1 MKKSM
6 SVRILTALGGLTLLA
21 LSAGLAAEAFFGVQV
36 TAAVTQLLASGHV
49 LAVLVKLVLTLA
61 LAALAV
67 ATVICAMPRRRRE
80 QDGYVMQR
88 GENGAIGIS
97 VKAIE
102 KQVRAC
108 VAKHDVI
115 AEAEVSIRECRD
127 GLIILLNVDQV
138 AGVNIPLSVGLLQKQ
153 IKQYVSGCTGVDVH
167 EVRVM
172 VENNT
177 TNVVASPFAVQEAA
191 GPQAVRPAE
200 EYRTVEAA
208 EDQSAPA
215 APAADTPAE
224 TAAPAPAPAAAVP
237 VVLPEIP
244 PMPAVPASDEEE
256 DERPLHQRIFG
267 AEEQPVFV
275 PAPPELLA
283 EQPDDAEAEEAEET
297 VAEPEA
303 EAEPVVEETELV
315 IDMGDDAAE
324 AGAAYSEELWTDD
337 EELIAGDAAVVEF
350 IAGPDEDEQADAEDE
365 AEEPQLLL

>member
-6 SVRILTALGGLTLLA
+6 SVRIMTALGGLTLLV
-21 LSAGLAAEAFFGVQV
+21 LGAGLAAEAFFGVQV
-36 TAAVTQLLASGHV
+36 TAAAARLLASGHV
-49 LAVLVKLVLTLA
+49 LAVLAKLVLILGLA
-61 LAALAV
+61 VLAV
-67 ATVICAMPRRRRE
+67 AAVICALPRRRKE

-115 AEAEVSIRECRD
+115 AEAEIAIRECRD

-191 GPQAVRPAE
+191 GPQTRPAE
-200 EYRTVEAA
+200 ECRAVEPAA
-208 EDQSAPA
+208 VQSAPA
-215 APAADTPAE
+215 APAADVPAE
-224 TAAPAPAPAAAVP
+224 ASAPAPAPAAAVP

-244 PMPAVPASDEEE
+244 PMPAVPAVHQE

-267 AEEQPVFV
+267 TEEQPVFV
-275 PAPPELLA
+275 PAPPEMLT
-283 EQPDDAEAEEAEET
+283 EQPDDTAEEAPEEPA
-297 VAEPEA
+297 VEPAEAAEPA
-303 EAEPVVEETELV
+303 DETELV

-324 AGAAYSEELWTDD
+324 AGAAYSEALWTDD
-337 EELIAGDAAVVEF
+337 DDVIAGEAAVVEF
-350 IAGPDEDEQADAEDE
+350 SAEPDEGEQEDAEDE
-365 AEEPQLLL
+365 ADVPQLLL